1 MGVRTDS
8 IKSRADL
15 YGILVDIMRAEPS
28 ESTLAMLSERLS
40 AVKEQTKSWAE
51 PELRQAVKKM
61 LEALDVSPDDLAG
74 DYACLFL
81 AGRDGNKCPSEAAYM
96 ENLMFGQAT
105 LEVMEVYSHHGFI
118 KDNSFKEPEDH
129 IALECAFMAAL
140 SQEFLSVYHKSGV
153 TSSESQKTL
162 QTQKEFL
169 EQHLSRWVPLWS
181 RTVEKSAETG
191 FFKAAALL
199 ARTLIEADL
208 RLLAEL
214 KESSQAGLGCK
225 ET

>member
-1 MGVRTDS
+1 MDVRTDS

-15 YGILVDIMRAEPS
+15 YGILMEIMRAEPS
-28 ESTLAMLSERLS
+28 ESTLAALSERLP

-51 PELRQAVKKM
+51 PELHRAVKKM
-61 LEALDVSPDDLAG
+61 LETLDVSPDDLAG
-74 DYACLFL
+74 DYASLFL

-105 LEVMEVYSHHGFI
+105 LEVMEAYSHHGFI
-118 KDNSFKEPEDH
+118 KDSSFKEPEDH

-140 SQEFLSVYHKSGV
+140 SQELLSVYHESGM
-153 TSSESQKTL
+153 SSPEGQKTL
-162 QTQKEFL
+162 QIQKEFL

-181 RTVEKSAETG
+181 KTVEKSAETE

-208 RLLAEL
+208 RLLAKL
-214 KESSQAGLGCK
+214 KKSSRAGLGYK